1 MTQLPPHG
9 VSRLNS
15 LLHCELSAVGIY
27 NLAISR
33 VGDDFA
39 EESFALSRLAIAHQT
54 QSNLLRE
61 AIHRRGGE
69 VKAGGADWAP
79 YAKAIADSPT
89 IFGDVMALEA
99 LKEGEM
105 RGLEEYR
112 AALADESMDES
123 GRDLLIAS
131 LIPGKERH
139 IAILEA
145 LIHRI
150 QD

>member
-1 MTQLPPHG
+1 MKQPRVCG

-15 LLHCELSAVGIY
+15 LLHCELSAVEIY

-33 VGDDFA
+33 VGDDYA

-69 VKAGGADWAP
+69 VMAGGPDWAP

-99 LKEGEM
+99 LKEAEM
-105 RGLEEYR
+105 RGLEQYR
-112 AALADESMDES
+112 AALADEAMDAS
-123 GRDLLIAS
+123 GRNLLIAS

-139 IAILEA
+139 IGVLDA
-145 LIHRI
+145 LIRRI

>member
-1 MTQLPPHG
+1 MNQSPQCG
-9 VSRLNS
+9 VSRLNA
-15 LLHCELSAVGIY
+15 LLHSELSAVGIY

-33 VGDDFA
+33 VGDDYA
-39 EESFALSRLAIAHQT
+39 EESFALSRLAVAHQT

-69 VKAGGADWAP
+69 VVAGGPDWSP
-79 YAKAIADSPT
+79 YASAIADSPT
-89 IFGDVMALEA
+89 IFEDVMALEA
-99 LKEGEM
+99 LREGEI

-112 AALADESMDES
+112 VALADESMDAP
-123 GRDLLIAS
+123 GRNLLIAS

-139 IAILEA
+139 IAILDA
-145 LIHRI
+145 LIRRI

>member
-1 MTQLPPHG
+1 MKQVPARG
-9 VSRLNS
+9 VSRLNA
-15 LLHCELSAVGIY
+15 LLHCELSAVEIY

-33 VGDDFA
+33 VGDDYA

-69 VKAGGADWAP
+69 VRAGGPDWAP
-79 YAKAIADSPT
+79 YARAIADSPT

-99 LKEGEM
+99 LREGEL

-112 AALADESMDES
+112 AALADENMDEA

-139 IAILEA
+139 IAILDA
-145 LIHRI
+145 LIRRI

>member
-1 MTQLPPHG
+1 MKQVPAHG

-15 LLHCELSAVGIY
+15 LLHCELSAVEIY

-33 VGDDFA
+33 VGDDYA

-69 VKAGGADWAP
+69 VVAGGPDWAP

-89 IFGDVMALEA
+89 IFEDVMALAA
-99 LKEGEM
+99 LREGEV

-112 AALADESMDES
+112 AALADENMDEA
-123 GRDLLIAS
+123 GRNLLIAS

-139 IAILEA
+139 IAILDA
-145 LIHRI
+145 LIRRI

>member
-1 MTQLPPHG
+1 MKEAAPRS
-9 VSRLNS
+9 VSSLNS
-15 LLHCELSAVGIY
+15 LLHCELSAVEIY

-33 VGDDFA
+33 VGDDYA
-39 EESFALSRLAIAHQT
+39 EESFALSRLAVAHQT

-69 VKAGGADWAP
+69 VMAGGADWAP
-79 YAKAIADSPT
+79 YARAIADSPS

-105 RGLEEYR
+105 RGLEQYR
-112 AALADESMDES
+112 VALLDEGMDEA
-123 GRDLLIAS
+123 GRNLLIAS

-139 IAILEA
+139 IDILNA

>member
-1 MTQLPPHG
+1 MTQLPLHG
-9 VSRLNS
+9 VSRLNT
-15 LLHCELSAVGIY
+15 LLQCELSAVGIY

-33 VGDDFA
+33 VGDEYA

-54 QSNLLRE
+54 QSNLLKE

-69 VKAGGADWAP
+69 VLAGGPDWAP

-99 LKEGEM
+99 LREGEM

-123 GRDLLIAS
+123 GRNLLIAS

-139 IAILEA
+139 IATLDA
-145 LIHRI
+145 LIGRI
-150 QD
+150 RD

>member
-1 MTQLPPHG
+1 MKQVPLRG
-9 VSRLNS
+9 LSRLNS
-15 LLHCELSAVGIY
+15 LLHCELSAVEIY

-33 VGDDFA
+33 VGDDYA

-54 QSNLLRE
+54 HSNLLKE

-69 VKAGGADWAP
+69 VMAGGPDWAP
-79 YAKAIADSPT
+79 YARAIADSPT

-99 LKEGEM
+99 LREGEM

-112 AALADESMDES
+112 EALADEGMDVS
-123 GRDLLIAS
+123 GRDLLIGS

-139 IAILEA
+139 IAILDA
-145 LIHRI
+145 LIRRI